1 MKKIIALLLVLT
13 TCFTL
18 LVACRKKPPVT
29 TETPVSYEKVRYD
42 VPAGGYD
49 GSEVTITFSHTMGE
63 ELRDILDQ
71 YIKVFNEIYPNI
83 TVEHSQVGGYND
95 VRDTVNKQL
104 TAGNQPNI
112 AYCYPDHVALYNL
125 TGKVVPLDNFIES
138 KIPDTFAGE
147 GAILGLTDTEIANF
161 IDTYYAEGTVFDA
174 AGTMYTLPMSK
185 STEVIY
191 YNKTFFDAYN
201 LTVPTTWAEME
212 QVCAQIKAIIS
223 DPNSPYYNPLSYPL
237 GYDSESNWF
246 ITMCEQ
252 YGSAYTKN
260 DAQKFYFNNQ
270 TNRDFVKMFR
280 GWYEKGYF
288 TTQELYGAYTSGL
301 FTNTTDSTKG
311 AAYMCIGSTGGA
323 KNQVPKVNDGT
334 PAFEVGVAPIP
345 QYDANNKKAISQG
358 PSLVI
363 FDQENKQ
370 EVVASW
376 LFVKFLATNAKF
388 QAAFSM
394 VSGYIPVIEKDV
406 LVEALPAYGTWLET
420 GLAPGV
426 TGTPA
431 YKDVVISKTIKVA
444 LTQVDTFYTSPAF
457 NGSSTARDQ
466 VAEIMKYCFVTP
478 TDNVDA
484 LIADAFKKAL
494 EECVQNS

>member
-1 MKKIIALLLVLT
+1 MKKIIALLLVLVM
-13 TCFTL
+13 CFSF
-18 LVACRKKPPVT
+18 VACRREPPVV
-29 TETPVSYEKVRYD
+29 EEPPVSYEKVRYD

-63 ELRDILDQ
+63 ELRAILDQ
-71 YIKVFNEIYPNI
+71 YIVEFNRIYPNI
-83 TVEHSQVGGYND
+83 TVEHSQIGGYND

-138 KIPDTFAGE
+138 KIPDALAGE
-147 GAILGLTDTEIANF
+147 GAILGLTDEQIANF
-161 IDTYYAEGTVFDA
+161 IDAYYAEGTVFDA

-185 STEVIY
+185 STEVLY
-191 YNKTFFDAYN
+191 YNKTFFDQHG
-201 LTVPTTWAEME
+201 LKVPTTWEDLE
-212 QVCAQIKAIIS
+212 QVSAQIKTII
-223 DPNSPYYNPLSYPL
+223 DAQGTEGAKVSYPF

-246 ITMCEQ
+246 ITMTEQ
-252 YGSAYTKN
+252 HGSAYTKN
-260 DAQKFYFNNQ
+260 DTQKFYFNNQ

-301 FTNTTDSTKG
+301 FTNTDPTKG
-311 AAYMCIGSTGGA
+311 SCYMCIGSTGGA
-323 KNQVPKVNDGT
+323 KNQVPKVDNNVA
-334 PAFEVGVAPIP
+334 AFEVGVAPMP
-345 QYDANNKKAISQG
+345 QLANGNKKAISQG
-358 PSLVI
+358 PSLCI
-363 FDQENKQ
+363 FDQDNKQ

-376 LFVKFLATNAKF
+376 LFVKFLTTNVEF

-406 LVEALPAYGTWLET
+406 IVEALPAYGTWLDT
-420 GLAPGV
+420 GISPGATV
-426 TGTPA
+426 ATPKGKLIA
-431 YKDVVISKTIKVA
+431 DTIKVA
-444 LTQVDTFYTSPAF
+444 LTQVDTYYTSPAF
-457 NGSSTARDQ
+457 NGSSKARDQ
-466 VAEIMKYCFVTP
+466 VGELMKYCFSTP

-494 EECVQNS
+494 EECVADA

>member
-1 MKKIIALLLVLT
+1 MKKIIALLLVLV
-13 TCFTL
+13 TCFTV
-18 LVACRKKPPVT
+18 LVSCKREKPPV
-29 TETPVSYEKVRYD
+29 ENTPVTYEKVRYD

-49 GSEVTITFSHTMGE
+49 GSEVTISFSHTMGE
-63 ELRDILDQ
+63 ELRNILDQ
-71 YIKVFNEIYPNI
+71 YIVEFNKIYPNI

-138 KIPDTFAGE
+138 TIPDT
-147 GAILGLTDTEIANF
+147 LGGGVLGFTQEQIDNF
-161 IDTYYAEGTVFDA
+161 IDAYYAEGTVFDL

-185 STEVIY
+185 STEVLY
-191 YNKTFFDAYN
+191 YNKTFFTENN
-201 LTVPTTWAEME
+201 LTVPTTWAELE
-212 QVCAQIKAIIS
+212 QVCAKIKTIIS
-223 DPNSPYYNPLSYPL
+223 DPNSKYYNPLSYPL
-237 GYDSESNWF
+237 GYDSEANWF

-252 YGSAYTKN
+252 YGSEYTKN
-260 DAQKFYFNNQ
+260 DAQKFYFNNE
-270 TNRDFVKMFR
+270 TNRGFVKMFR

-288 TTQELYGAYTSGL
+288 TTQELYGAYTSQL
-301 FTNTTDSTKG
+301 FTNTSDSTKG
-311 AAYMCIGSTGGA
+311 SAYMCIGSTGGA
-323 KNQVPKVNDGT
+323 KNQVPKVDNNV
-334 PAFEVGVAPIP
+334 PAFEVGIAPLP
-345 QYDANNKKAISQG
+345 QLNQNNKKAISQG

-376 LFVKFLATNAKF
+376 LFVKFLTTNAKF

-406 LVEALPAYGTWLET
+406 LVKALPAYGTWLET
-420 GLAPGV
+420 GLAPGAQQV
-426 TGTPA
+426 AP
-431 YKDVVISKTIKVA
+431 KDKVISETIKVA
-444 LTQVDTFYTSPAF
+444 LTQVNTYYTSPAF
-457 NGSSTARDQ
+457 NGSSVARDQ

-484 LIADAFKKAL
+484 LIAEAFKKAL
-494 EECVQNS
+494 EECIANS